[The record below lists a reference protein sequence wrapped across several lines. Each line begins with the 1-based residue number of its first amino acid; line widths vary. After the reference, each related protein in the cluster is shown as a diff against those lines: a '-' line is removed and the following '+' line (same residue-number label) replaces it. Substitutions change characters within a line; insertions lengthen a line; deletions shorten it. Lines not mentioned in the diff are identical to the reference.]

1 MATKTAATKKASTTT
16 TRRAAKRD
24 TLVREINTDALI
36 KNTVSYFTRKE
47 IDSINKNIEILVN
60 KVQKDSK
67 VAALIDSDP
76 QQFVAK
82 YMGFIQFPTEKKG
95 VYVSA
100 EEFVRDMKPAKIKV
114 FINDVLS
121 SGSRIGINAFLY
133 NRTFLWTYVHF
144 WTKTSGTSPA
154 VTEVF
159 GSRIRFTVPTRLYAN
174 FKNDLKKM
182 QNMELTQ
189 SRSNALLRCAVL
201 NPTKILAE
209 SKEGA
214 VITRKV
220 EYKNG
225 TLDIRATIQLK
236 DHECVISIAEVK

>member
-95 VYVSA
+95 VYHDRP
-100 EEFVRDMKPAKIKV
+100 EGLDR
-114 FINDVLS
+114 FIV
-121 SGSRIGINAFLY
+121 
-133 NRTFLWTYVHF
+133 
-144 WTKTSGTSPA
+144 
-154 VTEVF
+154 
-159 GSRIRFTVPTRLYAN
+159 
-174 FKNDLKKM
+174 
-182 QNMELTQ
+182 
-189 SRSNALLRCAVL
+189 
-201 NPTKILAE
+201 KILKPVVFMR
-209 SKEGA
+209 SPMRYIKPIM
-214 VITRKV
+214 V
-220 EYKNG
+220 
-225 TLDIRATIQLK
+225 
-236 DHECVISIAEVK
+236 